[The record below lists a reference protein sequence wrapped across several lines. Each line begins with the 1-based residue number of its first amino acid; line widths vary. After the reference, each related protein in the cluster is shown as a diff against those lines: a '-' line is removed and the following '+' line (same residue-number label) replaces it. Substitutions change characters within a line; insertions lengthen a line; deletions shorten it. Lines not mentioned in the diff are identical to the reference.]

1 MMGLS
6 NSVHWLAW
14 LITSFVQMS
23 LTSLVIALMFKF
35 GFVLT
40 HSNFWIIFFTLEVFV
55 LATISFSSVQNP
67 VNLY

>member
-6 NSVHWLAW
+6 NTVHWLAW
-14 LITSFVQMS
+14 IITSFTQMS

-35 GFVLT
+35 GYVLT

-55 LATISFSSVQNP
+55 MATISFS
-67 VNLY
+67 